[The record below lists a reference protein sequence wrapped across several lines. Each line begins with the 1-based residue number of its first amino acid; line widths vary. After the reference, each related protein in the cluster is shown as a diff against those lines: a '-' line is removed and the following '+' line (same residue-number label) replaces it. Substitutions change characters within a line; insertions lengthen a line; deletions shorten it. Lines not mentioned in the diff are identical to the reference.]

1 MPEDYE
7 DPLRAALFTDLYE
20 LTMAQAYA
28 QQGMEGEA
36 VFELFFRELPPER
49 NYAVAAGLDDALS
62 YLERFRF
69 TDDDLRYLAGLSLFS
84 REFLERLRSLRFTG
98 DVWATPEGT
107 PIFPNEPILQVVA
120 PLVEAQLV
128 ETLLLNQIHFQT
140 VAASKAARVV
150 AAAEGRSVIEFGARR
165 AHGADAALKVA
176 RASYLVGAEGTSCV
190 LAGKRYG
197 IPVFGTMAHSYIQS
211 HGDELAAF
219 EHFARVFPRTTLLVD
234 TYDTLSGVRKVIE
247 LSRRLGEAFNV
258 RAVRLDSGD
267 LATLA
272 KTVRRMLDEAGL
284 AGLEIF
290 ASSEL
295 DEREI
300 ARLLAEGA
308 PIDGFGV
315 GTRMAVSM
323 DAPTLDVAYKLVEY
337 AGRPTMKLSSHKQL
351 HPGRKQVFRQTEA
364 GRFARDILA
373 RHDEQFPGEPLLIPM
388 MRRGQREV
396 AGRATLADSRA
407 YALRELARLP
417 EPLRALS
424 PATRPY
430 PVEICSRLE
439 ADRQS
444 LLRSLEE
451 SQLGR
456 TPGE

>member
-1 MPEDYE
+1 MAKPPEN
-7 DPLRAALFTDLYE
+7 PLRAALFTDLYE

-28 QQGMEGEA
+28 QQGMEDEA

-69 TDDDLRYLAGLSLFS
+69 TDDDLRYLAGLALFAPD
-84 REFLERLRSLRFTG
+84 FLERLRSLRFTG
-98 DVWATPEGT
+98 DVWAMPEGT
-107 PIFPNEPILQVVA
+107 PVFPNEPILQVVA

-150 AAAEGRSVIEFGARR
+150 AAAQGRNVVEFGARR

-176 RASYLVGAEGTSCV
+176 RASYLVGAQGTSCV

-211 HGDELAAF
+211 HHDELAAF
-219 EHFARVFPRTTLLVD
+219 EHFARAFPNTTLLVD

-247 LSRRLGEAFNV
+247 LSRRLGDAFNV

-267 LATLA
+267 LAALA
-272 KTVRRMLDEAGL
+272 KAARQMLDEAGL
-284 AGLEIF
+284 TRLEIF

-295 DEREI
+295 DEHKI
-300 ARLLAEGA
+300 ARLLKDGA

-315 GTRMAVSM
+315 GTRMAVSA
-323 DAPTLDVAYKLVEY
+323 DAPTLDVAYKLVAY
-337 AGRPTMKLSSHKQL
+337 AGRPSMKLSSHKQL
-351 HPGRKQVFRQTEA
+351 YPGRKQIFRQSEKD
-364 GRFARDILA
+364 RFARDILA
-373 RHDEQFPGEPLLIPM
+373 RHDESFPGEPLLTPM
-388 MRRGQREV
+388 MRRGQHTS
-396 AGRATLADSRA
+396 AGRATLADARA
-407 YALRELARLP
+407 RAAAELARLP
-417 EPLRALS
+417 ETLRELS
-424 PATRPY
+424 PAPRPY
-430 PVEICSRLE
+430 PVEISPRLA

-444 LLRSLEE
+444 LQRSLEQ
-451 SQLGR
+451 SQL
-456 TPGE
+456 E